1 MVENSFEEYK
11 RELTPNFEREV
22 VAFLNKSG
30 GDIYLGIDDN
40 ENVIGINDI
49 DGTQCE
55 IKDRLKHNIEPSI
68 MGLFDVNVVQRDG
81 KKIIKVTVAK
91 GVEAPYYL
99 KKYGLTEKGCFVR
112 IGSTVE
118 PMQKDEREALFNKRL
133 RNSIGKIPAP
143 RDGLTF
149 AQLKI
154 YYEEMGLALN
164 EFFMQ
169 NLELLTPDGKPNYAA
184 YLLADENGVSLQVAK
199 YGGKD
204 RVNLIENKNY
214 GRCSLVKAAKNILER
229 LNIENTVYTKI
240 TRINRIEKP
249 ILNMVA
255 VREAVINAV
264 VHNDYTNGAVPKF
277 EIFSDRLEITSAGGL
292 PYGVTIDEFFNGRS
306 CPRNKEIMR
315 VFCDLEMVEALGTGM
330 PRILNVYGK
339 EAFDITTNFMN
350 ITFKF
355 DEEALK
361 LRDENLQGFDETTRV
376 KNEKTKVKNDK
387 KTKVK
392 NDGTSTLVSDDNNLN
407 LLDNLEKTEVK
418 NNEKTEVKNN
428 EKTKVKNDEF
438 SKLVSSSNDLSLSD
452 KQDKPKIK
460 MSLEV
465 KVKNLSKTSDK
476 ILAYMQDNPL
486 ITREMLAK
494 LINISL
500 SGIDWNI
507 RKLKKA
513 KKIKRV
519 GTDKLGYWEVVKNKK
534 S

>member
-255 VREAVINAV
+255 VREAVINAI

-361 LRDENLQGFDETTRV
+361 LRDENLQSFDEATRV
-376 KNEKTKVKNDK
+376 KNEKTITLVNNDNDLNLLDNQEKTRVKTRVKNGE
-387 KTKVK
+387 TI
-392 NDGTSTLVSDDNNLN
+392 TLVNDDNNLN
-407 LLDNLEKTEVK
+407 LLDNQEKTRVK
-418 NNEKTEVKNN
+418 DKKIT
-428 EKTKVKNDEF
+428 
-438 SKLVSSSNDLSLSD
+438 LVNTDNSLDLLD
-452 KQDKPKIK
+452 NQKE
-460 MSLEV
+460 LEV
-465 KVKNLSKTSDK
+465 KLPIELRVKNLKRTSDK
-476 ILAYMQDNPL
+476 ILAYMKENPL
-486 ITREMLAK
+486 ITREVLAE
-494 LINISL
+494 LLRISVKGL
-500 SGIDWNI
+500 DWNI
-507 RKLKKA
+507 KKLKHEGKL
-513 KKIKRV
+513 KRV
-519 GTDKLGYWEVVKNKK
+519 GNDRQGHWEVVKE
-534 S
+534 